1 MIYLL
6 LAWEY
11 FKVGLFT
18 IGGGLAALPLLFDLT
33 DKYDWFTASQL
44 TDMVAISESTPGPLA
59 INMATY
65 SGYTTAG
72 VLGAAIAT
80 VAILTPSVLISL
92 LICRVL
98 AKVSGQ
104 AWLDELFR
112 GLRPAVAGLIAAVSY
127 SLLELAV
134 AANGETGFASGVDWP
149 AAILFLILVFGVFR
163 FRKHPIVYIGIGA
176 AAGILL
182 QL

>member
-72 VLGAAIAT
+72 VLGWLRSPARPGWTSCSRACVRQWPVLSPPSAT
-80 VAILTPSVLISL
+80 ACWSWP
-92 LICRVL
+92 
-98 AKVSGQ
+98 
-104 AWLDELFR
+104 WLPTA
-112 GLRPAVAGLIAAVSY
+112 RPASPPAS
-127 SLLELAV
+127 
-134 AANGETGFASGVDWP
+134 TGRRPSSF
-149 AAILFLILVFGVFR
+149 
-163 FRKHPIVYIGIGA
+163 
-176 AAGILL
+176 
-182 QL
+182 